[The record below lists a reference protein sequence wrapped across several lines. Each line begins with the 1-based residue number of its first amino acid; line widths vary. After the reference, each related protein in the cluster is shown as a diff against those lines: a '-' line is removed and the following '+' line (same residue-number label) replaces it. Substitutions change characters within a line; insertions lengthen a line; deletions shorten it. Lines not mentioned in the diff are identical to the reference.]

1 MPKISKTKALENKVL
16 RYEQEMSQLANTL
29 DQVTSFLIVLRKHLE
44 SQEYSCFNECQSLSL
59 ANARLIDSWIDLI
72 ALLEESGKDDE

>member
-29 DQVTSFLIVLRKHLE
+29 DQVTSFLIVLRKHLD

-59 ANARLIDSWIDLI
+59 ANSRLIDAWVDLI
-72 ALLEESGKDDE
+72 ALLEESEKDDE